1 MINHKGFVMK
11 RVVIIALLATAAWS
25 TDYTQM
31 STQEL
36 MQLRGTLS
44 PSERAA
50 FKAEMQKR
58 MQTMSPAQRQQM
70 MQGRGMGKGMG
81 QKQQMMQ
88 GRGMGK
94 GTGQGQKGM
103 QNRSSY
109 ADFDLNHD
117 GKITQKEFYDAQATR
132 MAQKSSEGKL
142 MKNAANAPTFEN
154 IDSNGDGIVSKTEFN
169 AHQMQ
174 MMQSKRGQGRQN

>member
-1 MINHKGFVMK
+1 MK
-11 RVVIIALLATAAWS
+11 KVVIIALLVTTAWS

-44 PSERAA
+44 PSERPA

-58 MQTMSPAQRQQM
+58 MQSMSPAQRQQM

-81 QKQQMMQ
+81 Q
-88 GRGMGK
+88 
-94 GTGQGQKGM
+94 GQKGM

-109 ADFDLNHD
+109 VDFDLNHD
-117 GKITQKEFYDAQATR
+117 GKITQKEFYDAQAAR
-132 MAQKSSEGKL
+132 MTQKANEGKP
-142 MKNAANAPTFEN
+142 MKNAANAPGFED
-154 IDSNGDGIVSKTEFN
+154 IDSNGDGVISETEFTTY
-169 AHQMQ
+169 QTQ
-174 MMQSKRGQGRQN
+174 KMQSKRGQGKKN